1 MYMFSNYSVTI
12 DCLFWPLWGAICLGL
27 LGYRLGSYWSSRLAV
42 ICLFI
47 TAGLA
52 IYNFIFIGFQYLKI
66 VVPLYGIGVFYD
78 VPDWWPLPVLTDV
91 IKVKWSFLLH
101 LFAITFILA
110 MVFYCNYKSYN
121 KIHGQYLLFGQPVS
135 SGILARR
142 SKTSKTRNYNCTKRS
157 FTSFNNVKTLFLRAL
172 DQYPRFLVVASQNR
186 FALITIVVAIVLTC
200 VCTGIV
206 LKFTDL
212 ALIQVVTLIVI
223 TVGIIFGIIW
233 LVFYTDV
240 KNKLTFNRN
249 MFLVLSGF
257 LISACFVCSN
267 YFIDVWS
274 VVWGGAAEAG
284 GGVVDTSKS
293 HRDESAPMEDKSI
306 SAVNPSMAEETK
318 SNAIANGQDKKPF
331 KGFMPLPEHRGDLMR
346 SMENQALLN
355 KILSQQDLKGFNEVH
370 PTINGTAVPNVSMP
384 IPEVSNVESGAHKR
398 LDQYLAILYPDA
410 PASAQVVNAPAA
422 PLVANLDNNGGYWS
436 PMVSPIGVNI
446 SSALDSQVLAAA
458 PVLPEGGNIFAGVNT
473 DNNVALRAP
482 QASPQAVNTPV
493 EGNLD
498 NHGGYWS
505 PVVSPKGVNA
515 PTLVDSQVFGAAP
528 VSPQG
533 GNIFAAVNLDN
544 NVLVRSSQA
553 APQAVNAPAAPLA
566 ANLNNNVVLHSPP
579 VSPQESNAP
588 SPERSSVASEAQPI
602 DVPPRF
608 GGGG

>member
-1 MYMFSNYSVTI
+1 MS
-12 DCLFWPLWGAICLGL
+12 
-27 LGYRLGSYWSSRLAV
+27 
-42 ICLFI
+42 
-47 TAGLA
+47 
-52 IYNFIFIGFQYLKI
+52 
-66 VVPLYGIGVFYD
+66 
-78 VPDWWPLPVLTDV
+78 VLTDV
-91 IKVKWSFLLH
+91 IKVKWSFLFNV
-101 LFAITFILA
+101 FAIFFIVA
-110 MVFYCNYKSYN
+110 IVFYFHYKLYN
-121 KIHGQYLLFGQPVS
+121 TNHRRYLLLVEPS
-135 SGILARR
+135 SPRILVRG
-142 SKTSKTRNYNCTKRS
+142 SNTSKTRNYNYTKRS
-157 FTSFNNVKTLFLRAL
+157 FSRFNNVKTLFFRVL
-172 DQYPRFLVVASQNR
+172 DQYPRFLGVASENR
-186 FALITIVVAIVLTC
+186 FALITIIVAIVLIC
-200 VCTGIV
+200 VGTGIV

-212 ALIQVVTLIVI
+212 ASIQVVTLIVI

-267 YFIDVWS
+267 YFMEVWS
-274 VVWGGAAEAG
+274 VVWGGAA
-284 GGVVDTSKS
+284 DTSKS

-306 SAVNPSMAEETK
+306 PAVNPSIAEETK
-318 SNAIANGQDKKPF
+318 SNDIANGQDKKPF

-410 PASAQVVNAPAA
+410 PASGQVVNASAA
-422 PLVANLDNNGGYWS
+422 PVVANLDNNGGYWS
-436 PMVSPIGVNI
+436 PMVSPRGVNI

-458 PVLPEGGNIFAGVNT
+458 PVLPQGGNIFAGVNT

-482 QASPQAVNTPV
+482 QASPQAVNAPV

-498 NHGGYWS
+498 
-505 PVVSPKGVNA
+505 
-515 PTLVDSQVFGAAP
+515 
-528 VSPQG
+528 
-533 GNIFAAVNLDN
+533 
-544 NVLVRSSQA
+544 
-553 APQAVNAPAAPLA
+553 
-566 ANLNNNVVLHSPP
+566 NNVVLHSPP

-588 SPERSSVASEAQPI
+588 SPERSPVASEAQTI

-608 GGGG
+608 GGGGRK